1 MRKIGKITIYSILII
16 LGLSFL
22 YPLFWMINLS
32 LKSVREIYQFPFS
45 LPKEIIWE
53 NYPNALSAFNFL
65 TFFLNSVIY
74 SIVSVFFILLFG
86 SMLAYFLA
94 RMETRFHKFLMNYIV
109 MGIVIP
115 TSVTI
120 IPIYMMLSK
129 MHLKNTRGGLILIYT
144 SFGIAGT
151 VIMLYAFLRSL
162 PKELE
167 EAAMM
172 DGCSIYGT
180 FFRIIIPCI
189 KPALFTRFV
198 IEFMNV
204 WNDYFVAYILTN
216 TDKLKTL
223 QVGIK
228 SFFVNIGTSEWGMIG
243 AAMVVSC
250 APVLIIYFIFSEQIE
265 NALTAGAVLK

>member
-32 LKSVREIYQFPFS
+32 LKSVGEIYQFPFS

-65 TFFLNSVIY
+65 TLFLNSVIY

>member
-1 MRKIGKITIYSILII
+1 
-16 LGLSFL
+16 
-22 YPLFWMINLS
+22 
-32 LKSVREIYQFPFS
+32 
-45 LPKEIIWE
+45 
-53 NYPNALSAFNFL
+53 
-65 TFFLNSVIY
+65 
-74 SIVSVFFILLFG
+74 
-86 SMLAYFLA
+86 
-94 RMETRFHKFLMNYIV
+94 
-109 MGIVIP
+109 
-115 TSVTI
+115 
-120 IPIYMMLSK
+120 
-129 MHLKNTRGGLILIYT
+129 
-144 SFGIAGT
+144 
-151 VIMLYAFLRSL
+151 
-162 PKELE
+162 
-167 EAAMM
+167 MM
-172 DGCSIYGT
+172 DGCSIYKT

-250 APVLIIYFIFSEQIE
+250 AAVLIIYLIFSEQIE